1 MAFLPFACIEGLPV
15 SATPNGAS
23 NQHASLMFTFRL
35 FTLTGQIIE
44 NTIEIQANNN
54 DSDAVLRG
62 RMIQAVIDNA
72 AAQEPESITITT
84 NRVFF
89 SDYQRPDAI

>member
-23 NQHASLMFTFRL
+23 NQHATLLFNFRL
-35 FTLTGQIIE
+35 FTLEGQIIE
-44 NTIEIQANNN
+44 NSIEIQANNN
-54 DSDAVLRG
+54 DSDAVIRG

-72 AAQEPESITITT
+72 AAQEPVSITIST

-89 SDYQRPDAI
+89 ADYQRPDAI

>member
-15 SATPNGAS
+15 SATPNGSS
-23 NQHASLMFTFRL
+23 NQHATLSFTYRL
-35 FTLTGQIIE
+35 FTLAGGIIE
-44 NTIEIQANNN
+44 NTINIQCNNN
-54 DSDAVLRG
+54 DSDAVIRG

-72 AAQEPESITITT
+72 AAQEPEPVEVTT

-89 SDYQRPDAI
+89 ADFQRPDAI